1 MVDLH
6 NSATLKKAGS
16 TADAGRTFASL
27 NTTALSNHKVD
38 GSKNPDT
45 TGPTLESAAVDG
57 TDLKLM
63 TWSAALGGG
72 STVHSGAFTVNVAGS
87 ERGTTTALNVQGKVL
102 TLTLASAVRPSETVT
117 VSYDK
122 SLAAPGSRVRDAAG
136 NEAANVT
143 NRAVTNN
150 TGAVALTDQGSGCGT
165 NGTAWVRLDVGDDG
179 NLANSQK
186 LTFVAPG
193 SASGSG
199 TATLRFEYTVVA
211 ADTDADGVW
220 VQTTSATDLTVVIAS
235 GEFSVKSVAHPT
247 VDAELTKSG
256 LPTSGDPNHKVHGN
270 WPRVTDWLG
279 VSSPETGDT
288 YGVGEQFLIRA
299 AFNTNVTVTGAP
311 QLEIAVGTNARQVEY
326 STGSGTNMPTFAY
339 TVVPGDLD
347 ADGISIAANSLTLN
361 GGTITDTDGRAAL
374 LSHAAIPDNPGHKV
388 YGGPLDLTGPALDS
402 VTVDGVTLVLTY
414 DEPLRGP
421 APAARAFTVRVDR
434 RSRTVDS
441 VELAG
446 NALTLT
452 LASAVDDDSTVT
464 VSYRASR
471 AGGNPVQDP

>member
-1 MVDLH
+1 MRHQLSQRADGLRQ
-6 NSATLKKAGS
+6 AGS
-16 TADAGRTFASL
+16 RPRPGHGEL
-27 NTTALSNHKVD
+27 
-38 GSKNPDT
+38 
-45 TGPTLESAAVDG
+45 
-57 TDLKLM
+57 
-63 TWSAALGGG
+63 
-72 STVHSGAFTVNVAGS
+72 SGA
-87 ERGTTTALNVQGKVL
+87 RGRDGDGELHGGDE
-102 TLTLASAVRPSETVT
+102 P
-117 VSYDK
+117 D
-122 SLAAPGSRVRDAAG
+122 PGTSG
-136 NEAANVT
+136 NRAANLT
-143 NRAVTNN
+143 NQAVTNN
-150 TGAVALTDQGSGCGT
+150 TLAIPVIVSVAIVSTPTFDADDDGAPETYFSGEKIEVEVTFSEAVTAGGA
-165 NGTAWVRLDVGDDG
+165 NGTAWVRLDVGDDDG

-199 TATLRFEYTVVA
+199 TATLRFEYTVAA

-270 WPRVTDWLG
+270 WPRVTGWLG

-326 STGSGTNMPTFAY
+326 STGCGTNMPTFAY

-361 GGTITDTDGRAAL
+361 GGTITDTDGRAVL

-464 VSYRASR
+464 ASYRASR